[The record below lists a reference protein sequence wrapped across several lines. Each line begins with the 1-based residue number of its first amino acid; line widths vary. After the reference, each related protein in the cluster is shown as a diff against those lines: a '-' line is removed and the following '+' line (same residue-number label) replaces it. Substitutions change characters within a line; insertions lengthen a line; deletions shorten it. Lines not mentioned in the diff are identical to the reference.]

1 MQIHVC
7 NVSIQT
13 DLGKMSVVMS
23 LRRVVIETLTQ
34 AILEVIS
41 TVASRHGAQRR

>member
-23 LRRVVIETLTQ
+23 LRRVVIENLTSNFGGNQWQ
-34 AILEVIS
+34 AD
-41 TVASRHGAQRR
+41 TVHSVG